1 MSIDLHAHFDLT
13 RPSQP
18 DELIRQLRDDCP
30 NLRRALMQWHPY
42 LAEAD
47 ARGWER
53 MDKAI
58 GDAAFC
64 IWVPN
69 WIVSVWSTRA
79 ELYQGTRWS
88 AIWSTQRYR
97 HLLRWAC
104 FDLAKVFGSDAAIYL
119 PEMVHVEGE
128 TLAEV
133 LRYLQTKAGAPAA
146 TIEAMREAD
155 EADDYLDAMFTGKG
169 SYFIDHFDDLP
180 QPPEAVP
187 DGPKPPPDF
196 TTVDWPHTNWP
207 PEIGS

>member
-30 NLRRALMQWHPY
+30 NLRRALMEWHPY

-69 WIVSVWSTRA
+69 WIVSVS
-79 ELYQGTRWS
+79 
-88 AIWSTQRYR
+88 
-97 HLLRWAC
+97 
-104 FDLAKVFGSDAAIYL
+104 
-119 PEMVHVEGE
+119 
-128 TLAEV
+128 
-133 LRYLQTKAGAPAA
+133 
-146 TIEAMREAD
+146 
-155 EADDYLDAMFTGKG
+155 
-169 SYFIDHFDDLP
+169 
-180 QPPEAVP
+180 
-187 DGPKPPPDF
+187 
-196 TTVDWPHTNWP
+196 
-207 PEIGS
+207 